1 MRILNRRNR
10 VLLLAVLLAAACL
23 TASLMPAAASAARP
37 GMLQAEWQLTG
48 AVPEEP
54 VCHFGV
60 CRQRIAETLV
70 YSGDLEGSS
79 AIDAVYIT
87 SDWKPG
93 WVVIPYK
100 EVFSGWIAG
109 CGEGTVTFKGVITVS
124 PTGDVSSGFVAVRG
138 TGDLRGFSGKGSST
152 VNPDFVS
159 GGTQIK
165 GGC

>member
-1 MRILNRRNR
+1 MGALRWNRA
-10 VLLLAVLLAAACL
+10 LGLAALLGLACL
-23 TASLMPAAASAARP
+23 VASLAPAAATAARP
-37 GMLQAEWQLTG
+37 GMLQADWQLVA

-60 CRQRIAETLV
+60 CRQRIAETVV
-70 YSGDLEGSS
+70 YSGDLEGTS

-93 WVVIPYK
+93 WVVIPYT
-100 EVFSGWIAG
+100 EVFSGSIAG
-109 CGEGTVTFKGVITVS
+109 CGEGTATFKGVVTVS
-124 PTGDVSSGFVAVRG
+124 PAGDVSSSFVVVGG
-138 TGDLRGFSGKGSST
+138 TGGLRSFSGKGSTT

-159 GGTQIK
+159 GGIQIR